1 MKAAIPGKNSL
12 VCFILLFPVFFFYQY
27 AIGHE
32 DITPFLRGYFGIAAL
47 CSLDWLLAFPLGRSN
62 KAHLT

>member
-1 MKAAIPGKNSL
+1 MKAAIQEKISL

-32 DITPFLRGYFGIAAL
+32 AITPFLRGYFGIAAL
-47 CSLDWLLAFPLGRSN
+47 CSLDWLLAVPRGRSN
-62 KAHLT
+62 KARLT